1 MEAEWRLANYVI
13 GVSLLSLLW
22 FRGRDLTG
30 CVSNL
35 QTNEPCCSSEVSYC
49 LLFQWRWSRIYRIQA
64 SIFLKLETLLC
75 LFSLLIFFV
84 LCFIEPLAINNLV
97 LYSETEEYPIK
108 RFLIELNVILQIRLG
123 LLKWSIT
130 SLMLFDSHFLRAKI
144 GTFPCCKQLPSK
156 QRVWRFK
163 CTWYFQM
170 LTPRSS
176 RVLSVEIWKFEGIFF
191 FFLSFSY
198 VILYSFY
205 YKVQE

>member
-1 MEAEWRLANYVI
+1 MEAEWRLANCVI

-30 CVSNL
+30 CVSSL

-49 LLFQWRWSRIYRIQA
+49 LLFRWRWSRIYRIQA
-64 SIFLKLETLLC
+64 SILLKLETLLC

-156 QRVWRFK
+156 QRVWCFK

-191 FFLSFSY
+191 FFISFSY

>member
-30 CVSNL
+30 CVSSL
-35 QTNEPCCSSEVSYC
+35 QTNEPCCRSEVSYC

-64 SIFLKLETLLC
+64 SILLKLETLLC

-97 LYSETEEYPIK
+97 IYSETEEFPIK
-108 RFLIELNVILQIRLG
+108 RFLIELNVLLQISLG
-123 LLKWSIT
+123 LLKWNVT

-156 QRVWRFK
+156 PRVWHVK

-170 LTPRSS
+170 LTPKSS
-176 RVLSVEIWKFEGIFF
+176 RVLSVEIWKFVFF
-191 FFLSFSY
+191 FFFISFSY
-198 VILYSFY
+198 IILYSFY

>member
-1 MEAEWRLANYVI
+1 MEAEWRLANCVI

-30 CVSNL
+30 CVSSL

-49 LLFQWRWSRIYRIQA
+49 LLFRWRWSRIYRIQA
-64 SIFLKLETLLC
+64 SILLKLETLLC

-144 GTFPCCKQLPSK
+144 ETFPCCKSCQVNKECDVLNAPDIFRCLLPGL
-156 QRVWRFK
+156 QGF
-163 CTWYFQM
+163 C
-170 LTPRSS
+170 L
-176 RVLSVEIWKFEGIFF
+176 
-191 FFLSFSY
+191 
-198 VILYSFY
+198 
-205 YKVQE
+205 